1 MNRIK
6 YLLFAFFLGF
16 ICIDGVFAMDIKL
29 SKNSNDYV
37 VGDNASVKLELNIDQ
52 DGVVIDSCN
61 VKISFDNT
69 IELQEV
75 QALNSWTITNKNI
88 SDGMVDL
95 TIKNYQRN
103 LYGKINLVDLKYL
116 VNDNSIL
123 NIDSAVCYDM
133 SGTVLNDLIVDT
145 NGTSITTVIP
155 QDGLLKSL
163 MINGQTLN
171 PTFSPNVNSYSIN
184 NFTGNSLSLSYEL
197 FNDMYQGEVQVFVND
212 KLVTDLSN
220 IVYELVSDNDV
231 MLITIQ
237 VSNMS
242 KYNIFVS
249 GYSNN
254 LNMQYLSSITVNG
267 EELEIMPGKF
277 DYEHVVGD
285 DVKSVEVL
293 SNLFDESMF
302 GFGSSSN
309 VPNVLNLNGKA
320 VAVLNVVPLND
331 KTQPSA
337 TYTVTITNKS
347 YNDSVGNPPTSDTS
361 MYIVLGML
369 LLSLVGSMVLYQKN
383 LNGYE

>member
-103 LYGKINLVDLKYL
+103 LYGKINLVNLKYL

-133 SGTVLNDLIVDT
+133 SGGVLNDLIVDT
-145 NGTSITTVIP
+145 NDTSITTVIP

-197 FNDMYQGEVQVFVND
+197 FNDIHQGEVQVFVND

-237 VSNMS
+237 VSNIS

-249 GYSNN
+249 GSSNN
-254 LNMQYLSSITVNG
+254 LNRQYLSSITVNG

-293 SNLFDESMF
+293 SKLFDESMF

-320 VAVLNVVPLND
+320 VAVLNVVPND
-331 KTQPSA
+331 KKQPSA

-369 LLSLVGSMVLYQKN
+369 LVSLVGSMVLYQKN

>member
-1 MNRIK
+1 
-6 YLLFAFFLGF
+6 
-16 ICIDGVFAMDIKL
+16 
-29 SKNSNDYV
+29 
-37 VGDNASVKLELNIDQ
+37 
-52 DGVVIDSCN
+52 
-61 VKISFDNT
+61 
-69 IELQEV
+69 
-75 QALNSWTITNKNI
+75 
-88 SDGMVDL
+88 
-95 TIKNYQRN
+95 
-103 LYGKINLVDLKYL
+103 
-116 VNDNSIL
+116 
-123 NIDSAVCYDM
+123 
-133 SGTVLNDLIVDT
+133 
-145 NGTSITTVIP
+145 
-155 QDGLLKSL
+155 
-163 MINGQTLN
+163 
-171 PTFSPNVNSYSIN
+171 
-184 NFTGNSLSLSYEL
+184 
-197 FNDMYQGEVQVFVND
+197 MYQGEVQVFVND

-249 GYSNN
+249 GSSNN
-254 LNMQYLSSITVNG
+254 SNMQYLSSITVNG